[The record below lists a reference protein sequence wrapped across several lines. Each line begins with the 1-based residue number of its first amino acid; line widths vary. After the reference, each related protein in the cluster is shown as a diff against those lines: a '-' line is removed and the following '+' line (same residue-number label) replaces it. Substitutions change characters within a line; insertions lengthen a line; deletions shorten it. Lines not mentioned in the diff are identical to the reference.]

1 MGFSK
6 VRPYKIIYTTSIFRF
21 LVSSKSL
28 QSFILYTFNDIFQ
41 CQRLSTTLVIY
52 VWMLWGWRLPLPRPL
67 TAAQAKKKKGNIV
80 AIQMRHMAE
89 TVAITWKSGRACPQE
104 ELSSLHEA
112 WEAVKVPR
120 MNAAAFLAFCS
131 VFSYFVL

>member
-1 MGFSK
+1 VPKTVNNFGNLCVDAVGMEA
-6 VRPYKIIYTTSIFRF
+6 
-21 LVSSKSL
+21 SL
-28 QSFILYTFNDIFQ
+28 ATPTCRCSDK
-41 CQRLSTTLVIY
+41 
-52 VWMLWGWRLPLPRPL
+52 
-67 TAAQAKKKKGNIV
+67 KKKKGNIV